1 MYGHRE
7 TVSLLLKA
15 HASVNALDVRCAA
28 ALRFHQTSHLT
39 MLCIGQTPLDLCLD
53 RYPEIERMLI
63 DAGSR
68 EGRDLFNPHDHL
80 ADDDDSTSA

>member
-1 MYGHRE
+1 M
-7 TVSLLLKA
+7 SLLLKA
-15 HASVNALDVRCAA
+15 HAHVNALDVRCAA

-68 EGRDLFNPHDHL
+68 EGRDLMKPHDHL

>member
-1 MYGHRE
+1 
-7 TVSLLLKA
+7 
-15 HASVNALDVRCAA
+15 
-28 ALRFHQTSHLT
+28 

-68 EGRDLFNPHDHL
+68 EGRELMKSDDHL
-80 ADDDDSTSA
+80 ADDDDGTSA